1 MNFSQLTII
10 GNLLVE
16 TIYLFHY
23 VDIIEEKIENIIL
36 KLKEVKIFIHF
47 INV

>member
-23 VDIIEEKIENIIL
+23 VDIKK
-36 KLKEVKIFIHF
+36 KLKT
-47 INV
+47 